1 MQIAVPGVRMLARSL
16 CAALLFLL
24 CRHADAAPENI
35 RIALLDP
42 LSGTMALQGESVSHQ
57 LHAAMEEINAQ
68 GGVLGG
74 ATFEVVDFDD
84 KLSPQE
90 ALAALQSAVDRGIR
104 YVTQGLRVQGDTG
117 ALRMRADD
125 HQIVHALYV
134 ATLAR
139 AGSRGVAQDW
149 EGTGYG
155 WRADARIEVDRIDPP
170 TTCSMVRPRS

>member
-1 MQIAVPGVRMLARSL
+1 MQIAVPGARILARSL

-24 CRHADAAPENI
+24 CGHADAAPENI

-68 GGVLGG
+68 GGVK
-74 ATFEVVDFDD
+74 FEVVNFDD

-90 ALAALQSAVDRGIR
+90 ARVALRSAVDRGIR
-104 YVTQGLRVQGDTG
+104 YVSQGLRVLGDPG

-139 AGSRGVAQDW
+139 AGSRGVAHDW
-149 EGTGYG
+149 AGTGYG
-155 WRADARIEVDRIDPP
+155 WRADARIEADRIDLP